1 MKAKKRKEQRE
12 KEKEKER
19 EREREREKSLFSNLQ
34 SSSNENK
41 SQDFESQIDVKKK
54 KPRYRNMS
62 AEMPK
67 GYFEDNVIP
76 KYKSKI
82 VSNNNLL
89 FIPMKKF
96 DPKPMNKENYRE
108 LELSRIATMFNFD
121 VDKEKNI
128 INIKENDEYY
138 DMRNQIIQLQKE
150 LDSSQREYN
159 NLINQYEKKNEAERQ
174 LIGQL
179 ENELKKNVD
188 NDIEKVKKEN
198 VLLIREI
205 NILDKKATS
214 INAQFKK
221 DEYEMNHTIIELDKI
236 IKKLKGEIIFVDDL
250 KMRLKNL
257 TNKDI
262 PQELVDT
269 INFILKEDI
278 ADKYKH
284 TPSHSNIASVRSRT
298 GTIPIADILDTSSID
313 SKKSAK
319 KLYI

>member
-19 EREREREKSLFSNLQ
+19 EREREKSIFSNLQ
-34 SSSNENK
+34 SSENENK
-41 SQDFESQIDVKKK
+41 SQDFESQIDMKKK

-82 VSNNNLL
+82 ISNNNLL
-89 FIPMKKF
+89 YIPNRKFESKK
-96 DPKPMNKENYRE
+96 MNKENYKE

-121 VDKEKNI
+121 VDKEKDI
-128 INIKENDEYY
+128 ITIKENDEYY
-138 DMRNQIIQLQKE
+138 DMRNQIIELQKE
-150 LDSSQREYN
+150 LEKSQRDYN
-159 NLINQYEKKNEAERQ
+159 NLINDYEKKNERDRQ

-188 NDIEKVKKEN
+188 NDIEKVKKDN
-198 VLLIREI
+198 ILLVREI

-269 INFILKEDI
+269 INYVLKEDI

-319 KLYI
+319 KLYV

>member
-1 MKAKKRKEQRE
+1 MKAQRRKEQRE
-12 KEKEKER
+12 KEK
-19 EREREREKSLFSNLQ
+19 REREREKEREKSIISNLQ
-34 SSSNENK
+34 SSENENR
-41 SQDFESQIDVKKK
+41 SQDFESQIDMKKK
-54 KPRYRNMS
+54 KPKYRNMS

-89 FIPMKKF
+89 FISNKKLE
-96 DPKPMNKENYRE
+96 PKPINKENLKE

-121 VDKEKNI
+121 VDKENDI
-128 INIKENDEYY
+128 INIKENEEYY
-138 DMRNQIIQLQKE
+138 YMRKQIIELQKE
-150 LDSSQREYN
+150 LESSQREYN
-159 NLINQYEKKNEAERQ
+159 DLINKYEMENEADRQ
-174 LIGQL
+174 QIAQL

-188 NDIEKVKKEN
+188 NDIEQVKKDN
-198 VLLIREI
+198 IVLMRDI

-214 INAQFKK
+214 ITAQFKK
-221 DEYEMNHTIIELDKI
+221 EELEMNHTIFELDKI

>member
-19 EREREREKSLFSNLQ
+19 EREREKSIFSNVQ

-41 SQDFESQIDVKKK
+41 SQDFESQIDTKKK

-89 FIPMKKF
+89 FIPKRNF
-96 DPKPMNKENYRE
+96 ESKPINQENYKE
-108 LELSRIATMFNFD
+108 LELSRIATMFNFE
-121 VDKEKNI
+121 VDKEKDI
-128 INIKENDEYY
+128 ITIKENDEYY

-150 LDSSQREYN
+150 LESSQREYN
-159 NLINQYEKKNEAERQ
+159 ILINEYEKKNERDRQ

-188 NDIEKVKKEN
+188 NDIEKVKKDN
-198 VLLIREI
+198 IVLVREI

-278 ADKYKH
+278 VDKYKH

-319 KLYI
+319 KLYV

>member
-19 EREREREKSLFSNLQ
+19 EREREKSIFSNLQ
-34 SSSNENK
+34 SSENENK
-41 SQDFESQIDVKKK
+41 SQDFESQIDINKK

-82 VSNNNLL
+82 ISNSNLL
-89 FIPMKKF
+89 FIPKRKFESKK
-96 DPKPMNKENYRE
+96 MNKENYKE
-108 LELSRIATMFNFD
+108 LELSRIATMFNFE
-121 VDKEKNI
+121 VDKEKDI
-128 INIKENDEYY
+128 ITIKENDEYY
-138 DMRNQIIQLQKE
+138 DMRNQIIELQKE
-150 LDSSQREYN
+150 LEKSQRDYN
-159 NLINQYEKKNEAERQ
+159 NLINDYEKKNERDRQ

-188 NDIEKVKKEN
+188 NDIEKVKKDN
-198 VLLIREI
+198 IVLVREI

-262 PQELVDT
+262 PQELVET
-269 INFILKEDI
+269 INFVLKEDI

>member
-1 MKAKKRKEQRE
+1 
-12 KEKEKER
+12 
-19 EREREREKSLFSNLQ
+19 
-34 SSSNENK
+34 
-41 SQDFESQIDVKKK
+41 
-54 KPRYRNMS
+54 MS

-82 VSNNNLL
+82 ISNNNLL
-89 FIPMKKF
+89 FIPNRKFESKKI
-96 DPKPMNKENYRE
+96 NKENYKE
-108 LELSRIATMFNFD
+108 LELSRIATMFNFE
-121 VDKEKNI
+121 VDKEKDI
-128 INIKENDEYY
+128 ITIKENDEYY
-138 DMRNQIIQLQKE
+138 DMRNQIIELQKE
-150 LDSSQREYN
+150 LEKSQRDYN
-159 NLINQYEKKNEAERQ
+159 NLINDYEKKNERDRQ

-188 NDIEKVKKEN
+188 NDIEKVKKDN
-198 VLLIREI
+198 ILLVREI

-262 PQELVDT
+262 PQELVET
-269 INFILKEDI
+269 INFVLKEDI

>member
-19 EREREREKSLFSNLQ
+19 EREREKSIFSNLQ
-34 SSSNENK
+34 SSENENK
-41 SQDFESQIDVKKK
+41 SQDFESQIDINKK

-82 VSNNNLL
+82 ISNNNLL
-89 FIPMKKF
+89 FIPNRKFESKKI
-96 DPKPMNKENYRE
+96 NKENYKE
-108 LELSRIATMFNFD
+108 LELSRIATMFNFE
-121 VDKEKNI
+121 VDKEKDI
-128 INIKENDEYY
+128 ITIKENDEYY
-138 DMRNQIIQLQKE
+138 DMRNQIIELQKE
-150 LDSSQREYN
+150 LEKSQRDYN
-159 NLINQYEKKNEAERQ
+159 NLINDYEKKNERDRQ

-188 NDIEKVKKEN
+188 NDIEKVKKDN
-198 VLLIREI
+198 ILLVREI

-269 INFILKEDI
+269 INFVLKEDI

-319 KLYI
+319 KLYV

>member
-19 EREREREKSLFSNLQ
+19 EREREKSFFSNLQ
-34 SSSNENK
+34 SSENENK
-41 SQDFESQIDVKKK
+41 SQDFESQIDMRKK
-54 KPRYRNMS
+54 KPKYRNMS
-62 AEMPK
+62 AEIPK

-89 FIPMKKF
+89 FIPSRRF
-96 DPKPMNKENYRE
+96 EAKPINKENMRE

-121 VDKEKNI
+121 VDKEKDI

-150 LDSSQREYN
+150 LESSQREYN
-159 NLINQYEKKNEAERQ
+159 SLINEYEKKNERERQ

-188 NDIEKVKKEN
+188 NDIEKVKKDN
-198 VLLIREI
+198 IVLIREI

-221 DEYEMNHTIIELDKI
+221 EEYEMNHTIYELDKI

-257 TNKDI
+257 TSKDI

>member
-19 EREREREKSLFSNLQ
+19 EREREKSFFSNLQ
-34 SSSNENK
+34 SSENENK
-41 SQDFESQIDVKKK
+41 SQDFESQIDMRKK
-54 KPRYRNMS
+54 KPKYRNMS
-62 AEMPK
+62 AEIPK

-89 FIPMKKF
+89 FIPSRRF
-96 DPKPMNKENYRE
+96 EPKPINKENMRE

-121 VDKEKNI
+121 VDKEKDI

-150 LDSSQREYN
+150 LESSQREYN
-159 NLINQYEKKNEAERQ
+159 ILINEYEKKNERERQ

-188 NDIEKVKKEN
+188 NDIEKVKKDN
-198 VLLIREI
+198 IVLIREI

-221 DEYEMNHTIIELDKI
+221 EEYEMNHTIYELDKI

-257 TNKDI
+257 TSKDI

-284 TPSHSNIASVRSRT
+284 TPSHSNIASVRSKT

>member
-19 EREREREKSLFSNLQ
+19 EREREKSIFSNLQ
-34 SSSNENK
+34 SSENENK
-41 SQDFESQIDVKKK
+41 SQDFESQIDMRKK

-89 FIPMKKF
+89 FIPSRRF
-96 DPKPMNKENYRE
+96 ESKPINKENMRE

-121 VDKEKNI
+121 VDKEKDI

-150 LDSSQREYN
+150 LESSQREYN
-159 NLINQYEKKNEAERQ
+159 ILINEYEKKNERDRQ

-188 NDIEKVKKEN
+188 NDIEKVKKDN
-198 VLLIREI
+198 IVLIREI
-205 NILDKKATS
+205 NVLDKKATS

-221 DEYEMNHTIIELDKI
+221 EEYEMNHTIYELDKI

-257 TNKDI
+257 TSKDI

>member
-1 MKAKKRKEQRE
+1 MR
-12 KEKEKER
+12 
-19 EREREREKSLFSNLQ
+19 
-34 SSSNENK
+34 
-41 SQDFESQIDVKKK
+41 KK

-89 FIPMKKF
+89 FIPSRRF
-96 DPKPMNKENYRE
+96 ESKPINKENMRE

-121 VDKEKNI
+121 VDKEKDI

-150 LDSSQREYN
+150 LESSQREYN
-159 NLINQYEKKNEAERQ
+159 ILINEYEKKNERERQ

-188 NDIEKVKKEN
+188 NDIEKVKKDN
-198 VLLIREI
+198 IVLIREI
-205 NILDKKATS
+205 NVLDKKATS

-221 DEYEMNHTIIELDKI
+221 EEYEMNHTIYELDKI

-257 TNKDI
+257 TSKDI